1 VNRGGRLI
9 AMFDSGLG
17 GLTVL
22 TALRR
27 VMPDVDV
34 VYAADTARVPYGDR
48 PLSQVEG
55 FSRQTIE
62 RLRKHD
68 PALLVIACGTTCSAF
83 DAAGYT
89 PRALPALAIVDCGV
103 AAAAAQS
110 PNGRIGVI
118 ATAATINSGI
128 FERKLRAARA
138 DARVTSV
145 SAPKLVPLVE
155 SQRGDS
161 DEAGAIVD
169 AYCEPFR
176 SQGCDTVILGC
187 THFPLLMPWF
197 ARALG
202 PSVVVID
209 PALACADAALKML
222 AGQPLGSGSLTFEV
236 TGDAQQFARAA
247 TKLAGVQATATRHV
261 DVSDQMEQAEDDV
274 GRDHG

>member
-1 VNRGGRLI
+1 
-9 AMFDSGLG
+9 MFDSGLG

-48 PLSQVEG
+48 PLAQVEG

-62 RLRKHD
+62 RLRRHD

-89 PRALPALAIVDCGV
+89 ARELAALAIVDCGV

-110 PNGRIGVI
+110 SNGRIGVI

-128 FERKLRAARA
+128 FERKLRATRA
-138 DARVTSV
+138 DVRVTSV

-155 SQRGDS
+155 SLRGGS
-161 DEAGAIVD
+161 DEAGAAVD
-169 AYCEPFR
+169 AYCQPFR
-176 SQGCDTVILGC
+176 AQACDTVVLGC

-197 ARALG
+197 AQALG
-202 PSVVVID
+202 PSVAIVD
-209 PALACADAALKML
+209 PALACADAAAQML
-222 AGQPLGSGSLTFEV
+222 AGLPPGSGSLTFEV
-236 TGDAQQFARAA
+236 TGDAQQFAQAA
-247 TKLAGVQATATRHV
+247 TKLAGVHATSIRHV
-261 DVSDQMEQAEDDV
+261 DVSDQME
-274 GRDHG
+274 